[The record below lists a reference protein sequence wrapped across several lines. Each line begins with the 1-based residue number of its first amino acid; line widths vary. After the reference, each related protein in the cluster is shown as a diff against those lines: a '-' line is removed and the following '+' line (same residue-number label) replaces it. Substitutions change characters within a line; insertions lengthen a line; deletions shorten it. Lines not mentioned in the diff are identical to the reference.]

1 MYLANFFGCIMYA
14 DDLLLLSAS
23 VTGLQQMLHICHS
36 FAQFSDIVSNH
47 KKSVCFKVGPLWCR
61 SASAMLLGNKD
72 LQWVTSFK
80 YLGINFLSGLAVKIG
95 TCHTKRT
102 FYKACNGILSHC
114 STADVFVKLSLVKAY
129 CLPVLTYCIDAL
141 NLPVVK
147 IKDLG
152 VCWNDCFR
160 KLFGY
165 KRFESV
171 KEMQYFCGELS
182 FDLIYEL
189 QR

>member
-1 MYLANFFGCIMYA
+1 
-14 DDLLLLSAS
+14 
-23 VTGLQQMLHICHS
+23 
-36 FAQFSDIVSNH
+36 
-47 KKSVCFKVGPLWCR
+47 
-61 SASAMLLGNKD
+61 MLLGNKD

-80 YLGINFLSGLAVKIG
+80 YLGINLFSGLALKID
-95 TCHTKRT
+95 TCHIKRA

-129 CLPVLTYCIDAL
+129 CLPVLRPTCCIGAL
-141 NLPVVK
+141 NLTVVQ

-165 KRFESV
+165 KRFESA
-171 KEMQYFCGELS
+171 KEVQYFCGELS
-182 FDLIYEL
+182 FDLICEL
-189 QR
+189 QRWKFLSAAHKLYDRFSCLYYLQSHTVSELRLKFGDTDSIGRMKQLVHVYFNHLFE

>member
-1 MYLANFFGCIMYA
+1 MF
-14 DDLLLLSAS
+14 
-23 VTGLQQMLHICHS
+23 
-36 FAQFSDIVSNH
+36 
-47 KKSVCFKVGPLWCR
+47 
-61 SASAMLLGNKD
+61 LGNKD

-80 YLGINFLSGLAVKIG
+80 YLGINFLSGLVLRID
-95 TCHTKRT
+95 TCYIKRA

-129 CLPVLTYCIDAL
+129 CLPVLIYCIGAL
-141 NLPVVK
+141 NLPVAK

-171 KEMQYFCGELS
+171 KEVQYFCGELS

-189 QR
+189 QRWKFLSAAHKLCDRLSCLYNLQSQTVRELKLKFGDTDSTGRMKQLVHVYFGHLFE